1 MSIPQENIKDNMRAE
16 STTNK
21 KGDYTHELTKWGL
34 IILVIWLAY
43 MFAHHLVPFFFK
55 DWLPDIFRD
64 NKGQFQIGTFGDY
77 FGALNTLFAG
87 LAFAG
92 IIVTIRQQSKDL
104 EIQTKSINATKEEIY
119 KQTLESSF
127 FSYLG
132 YMNSVKPK
140 AAEAYIGIVNDNL
153 KLLRKA
159 LIKYRREIEHKS
171 GGLEKAKA
179 EERIIF
185 EKINNIRK
193 ILAIFATWRRAF
205 YSWYI
210 RVESSSFYYQGEE
223 YKKAQIANYVR
234 RFWHMLSQDERR
246 LLFLQT
252 AFCRSYHEKE
262 WQQHRE
268 LFQDSMCIAN
278 FFKSWTKKDFNVL
291 MALLHQGSYPPH
303 YPIGRIETM
312 RNLLR
317 TVYELNE
324 CEYEKPVKNASEKTN

>member
-1 MSIPQENIKDNMRAE
+1 MSNSKETKYVN
-16 STTNK
+16 NK
-21 KGDYTHELTKWGL
+21 SKCPSPKTKNYIHELIKWGG
-34 IILVIWLAY
+34 IVFIIWLIY
-43 MFAHHLVPFFFK
+43 LFAHKIAPNFIV
-55 DWLPDIFRD
+55 DILPDKFRND
-64 NKGQFQIGTFGDY
+64 KGVFELGTFGDY
-77 FGALNTLFAG
+77 FGALNALFAG

-159 LIKYRREIEHKS
+159 LIKYRRGIEHKS
-171 GGLEKAKA
+171 EGLETAKA

-278 FFKSWTKKDFNVL
+278 FFKSWTKKDFNAL
-291 MALLHQGSYPPH
+291 MALLHHSTYPPH
-303 YPIGRIETM
+303 YPIGKIETM